1 MYRRLD
7 QFTHRLKPQQHYPFH
22 VMIKPAGATC
32 NLNCAYCYYLSK
44 QNLYPQVSSRMS
56 KELFGVTPF
65 LWTVSDYTIM
75 QHGHI
80 QFHTS
85 SGMHSRLMNVADA
98 GCTNPR

>member
-1 MYRRLD
+1 VIKYQEIRPKYASFSVRTDYGLFNFYISVTFIDEYM
-7 QFTHRLKPQQHYPFH
+7 FH
-22 VMIKPAGATC
+22 IVRIEEDRGVF
-32 NLNCAYCYYLSK
+32 YL
-44 QNLYPQVSSRMS
+44 
-56 KELFGVTPF
+56 GVTPF

-75 QHGHI
+75 QHGHV